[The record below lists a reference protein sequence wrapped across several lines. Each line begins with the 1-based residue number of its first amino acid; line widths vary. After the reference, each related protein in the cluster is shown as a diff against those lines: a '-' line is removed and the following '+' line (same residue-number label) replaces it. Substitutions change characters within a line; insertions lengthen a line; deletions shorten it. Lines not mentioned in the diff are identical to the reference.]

1 MSLRRSIPES
11 RAKKLFEEIL
21 KGFKDAKYDARV
33 GLARAAWSQGEILTS
48 LGEFLEAPDSIVRF
62 RACFILAV
70 VSQEEPEAVRPFV
83 PKLIQLLRDKSYNSQ
98 SIRSQAVFALLH
110 TARRESEAI
119 QAAMAKLTHRL
130 TDYDERHVKWY
141 WP

>member
-11 RAKKLFEEIL
+11 RAKNLFAEIL

-33 GLARAAWSQGEILTS
+33 GLACAAWSQNEIRAS
-48 LGEFLEAPDSIVRF
+48 LGEFLEDPDSIVRF
-62 RACFILAV
+62 RACFVLAV
-70 VSQEEPEAVRPFV
+70 VSQEEPEAVKPFI
-83 PKLIQLLRDKSYNSQ
+83 PKLIELLRDQSYNSQ

-110 TARRESEAI
+110 TARKEPDLV

-130 TDYDERHVKWY
+130 IDYDERHVKWY